1 MRIGWVEGKGPE
13 LSKLARG
20 LPFPYQ
26 IWTFPGGRECLVIF
40 GINDTVATEIK
51 AAGSELQ
58 LGELVEAGCE
68 RRSG

>member
-1 MRIGWVEGKGPE
+1 MRIGWVEGKGEE

-26 IWTFPGGRECLVIF
+26 IWALPAGRECLVIF
-40 GINDTVATEIK
+40 GINDMVATEIT

-58 LGELVEAGCE
+58 LGELLEAGCGK
-68 RRSG
+68 RSG